1 MEAGRSVQIQAVP
14 HTQNHHA
21 KGGIMAERLD
31 EKNENP
37 PVDSRSKQEYNPVLI
52 NYSLQTVTVQ
62 N

>member
-1 MEAGRSVQIQAVP
+1 
-14 HTQNHHA
+14 
-21 KGGIMAERLD
+21 MAERLD

-37 PVDSRSKQEYNPVLI
+37 PVDSRLKQEYNPVII